1 MSDSEQEIAVDQQ
14 ESEIEATENE
24 KEVKSKKKPYK
35 LSLNRTEDFNA
46 KLKKRGVLYLAR
58 VPPRMD
64 PTKVRRLL
72 SEFGEVTRVYLE
84 EEDKSARKR
93 RQKATGKSG
102 SKRYK
107 EGWIEFAEKKVAKN
121 VAASLNNTPITNHKR
136 SVHYDDLWN
145 LKYLKKFQWD
155 FLTEKVAYE
164 RRVREQKLR
173 IEMVNARKENQ
184 AYSNLVE
191 AGKVMDRINERRK
204 KRGAEDDLDQD
215 KKKTRKFKQN
225 KAVKDTSDKAASKAV
240 IGSLV

>member
-1 MSDSEQEIAVDQQ
+1 MSDSEQEIAIDQE

-64 PTKVRRLL
+64 PTKVRRML

-93 RQKATGKSG
+93 RHKATGKSG

-107 EGWIEFAEKKVAKN
+107 EGWIEFAEKKVAKR
-121 VAASLNNTPITNHKR
+121 VAASLNNTPITNHMS
-136 SVHYDDLWN
+136 SVH
-145 LKYLKKFQWD
+145 
-155 FLTEKVAYE
+155 
-164 RRVREQKLR
+164 
-173 IEMVNARKENQ
+173 
-184 AYSNLVE
+184 
-191 AGKVMDRINERRK
+191 
-204 KRGAEDDLDQD
+204 
-215 KKKTRKFKQN
+215 
-225 KAVKDTSDKAASKAV
+225 
-240 IGSLV
+240 